1 LAQGDEAS
9 GAALRRGLR
18 IAVRPRLSGGCRTW
32 SGHQTR
38 GTADALAPH
47 GSRDRREPAW
57 RRLREPTGADADNDD
72 HDPFGAECAPIQ
84 RRDVESGPSS
94 KRDCIHRDPLPVKR
108 SVPGQ
113 CRRSGRDLDG
123 ERFIQSINAGDFNG
137 AATLVAQDAGVSDCD
152 YIHRTVALFNGKPSV
167 MQWLA
172 ARIAEHDQFAIGSI
186 FNENDVFTPVVGV
199 EFANRANDTLTRLG
213 SPSRVV
219 PAEVAKVVLTPDMTQ
234 IRGFLF
240 GPGGADPRTI
250 AEVCGPA

>member
-1 LAQGDEAS
+1 MRLRLMAVAIVASLLGGACASPPVQTPTMTITTPSAPSARPSSAGTSSPGPAQSAIASTATPSPSSEAFRVNADEA
-9 GAALRRGLR
+9 AA
-18 IAVRPRLSGGCRTW
+18 ISTV
-32 SGHQTR
+32 
-38 GTADALAPH
+38 
-47 GSRDRREPAW
+47 
-57 RRLREPTGADADNDD
+57 
-72 HDPFGAECAPIQ
+72 
-84 RRDVESGPSS
+84 
-94 KRDCIHRDPLPVKR
+94 
-108 SVPGQ
+108 
-113 CRRSGRDLDG
+113 
-123 ERFIQSINAGDFNG
+123 ERFIQSINAGDVNG

-199 EFANRANDTLTRLG
+199 EFANRSNDTLTRLG
-213 SPSRVV
+213 SPSGVV

-250 AEVCGPA
+250 AEVCGPT